1 MLYMIIEKFRNGDP
15 HPVYQRF
22 RDRGRLAPDGLV
34 YVDSWVTVDLTM
46 CYQVMR
52 TDDRA
57 LLDEWISNWKDIV
70 DFEVIPVI
78 TSPEARARTE

>member
-15 HPVYQRF
+15 RPVYQRF
-22 RDRGRLAPDGLV
+22 RDRGRLAPQGLE
-34 YVDSWVTVDLTM
+34 YVDSWVTDDLKM

-52 TDDRA
+52 TSDRA
-57 LLDEWISNWKDIV
+57 LLDEWMANWSDIV
-70 DFEVIPVI
+70 DFDVIPVI